1 MLVTLLLPLI
11 FPGQIAQD
19 SPTIQFWVIYSTFGS
34 MMISFLPLSV
44 AFAVFRYRLW
54 DIDLIIRRTLVYGV
68 LTGLLGL
75 VYFGSVVLLR
85 QLLGGVV
92 GKSSV
97 AIVLSTLLIFFLF
110 SPLRR
115 ALQAGID
122 RRFFR
127 RKYDAVRALAEFS
140 AVARDEVQLEA
151 ISSKLVAV
159 VGETIQPE
167 RLSLWMRPQKD
178 GRRKGSS

>member
-1 MLVTLLLPLI
+1 M
-11 FPGQIAQD
+11 
-19 SPTIQFWVIYSTFGS
+19 
-34 MMISFLPLSV
+34 PLSI
-44 AFAVFRYRLW
+44 AAAIFRYHLW
-54 DIDLIIRRTLVYGV
+54 DIDLIIRRTLVYGI
-68 LTGLLGL
+68 LSSILGL

-85 QLLGGVV
+85 QLLGGVI
-92 GKSSV
+92 GNSSV

-151 ISSKLVAV
+151 ISGKLVAV
-159 VGETIQPE
+159 VAETIQPE
-167 RLSLWMRPQKD
+167 FTALWI
-178 GRRKGSS
+178 RKR